1 MSLDVIAKFRPLI
14 FLISAISVGA
24 CTTVSVD
31 HVQLANRI
39 DIAKGESIVIL
50 GRHHSAEFETEPSL
64 VSCVGDRIQNG
75 ATKVSVIPEKEFTDG
90 FYPYFESRIAPLK
103 IDRLKDI
110 FAVPL
115 VKQKLQT
122 LDLRYMIWIEGSTER
137 TGSAGSMSCTIAPNG
152 AACFGFG
159 TLEDTSDYEAII
171 WDVQN
176 YKEVARVST
185 EAIGTSYIPAFVIP
199 LPLLARVQANAC
211 QGMGTQ
217 LVEFFE
223 GGSTGLKVRPQ

>member
-1 MSLDVIAKFRPLI
+1 MSLGVTQRLRMLLM
-14 FLISAISVGA
+14 LISTVSLGA

-39 DIAKGESIVIL
+39 DMVTGQSIVIL

-64 VSCVGDRIQNG
+64 VSCVGERIQNG
-75 ATKVSVIPEKEFTDG
+75 STKVTIIPEKEFIDG

-103 IDRLKDI
+103 IDRLRDI

-115 VKQKLQT
+115 VRQKLQT

-171 WDVQN
+171 WDVQD

-223 GGSTGLKVRPQ
+223 GESTGLKVRPQ